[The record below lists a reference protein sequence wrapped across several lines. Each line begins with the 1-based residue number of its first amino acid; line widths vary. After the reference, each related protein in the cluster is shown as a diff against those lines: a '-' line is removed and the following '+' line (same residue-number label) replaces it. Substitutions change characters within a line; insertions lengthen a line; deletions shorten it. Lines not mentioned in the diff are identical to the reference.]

1 MIYTASTDTICAQSV
16 FGGRR
21 SRNGERT
28 QGGEEPSVLSAG
40 VSLLEDLLDVLLR
53 ILTLTDLLEG
63 IVGDGALEALEL
75 EGVTGGHQVVVVD
88 DLDEGLD
95 LGALVLAGLGHAAG
109 DARRVAL
116 DTGDERVA
124 EGVRLVAV
132 VDGLNDDHLEE
143 TRMSV
148 FEVLPPRSYA
158 ATCSLVCRRPTSVPT
173 QSDFLLFR
181 IPVSAALKA

>member
-53 ILTLTDLLEG
+53 ILTLADLLEG

-95 LGALVLAGLGHAAG
+95 LAALGLAGLGHAAG
-109 DARRVAL
+109 DLKGVAL
-116 DTGDERVA
+116 DAGDDGVRERV
-124 EGVRLVAV
+124 RLGAV
-132 VDGLNDDHLEE
+132 VDGEEEDDLLACVAAAGNDGLG
-143 TRMSV
+143 
-148 FEVLPPRSYA
+148 
-158 ATCSLVCRRPTSVPT
+158 
-173 QSDFLLFR
+173 
-181 IPVSAALKA
+181 